1 MSNEGVTLTEFNNEY
16 VMETLE
22 QLDINDKDYAA
33 KAKVLADLQK
43 NAIEAE
49 KLNANLDLED
59 RKLEASNINE
69 NKKAKNDLVR
79 NIITGVGV
87 GVSALA
93 ATASLIVGIRATKNE
108 ENYVHNNREGMTA
121 SKNLLN
127 FIKK

>member
-69 NKKAKNDLVR
+69 SKKAKNDLIR

>member
-49 KLNANLDLED
+49 KLNANLNLED

-69 NKKAKNDLVR
+69 SKKAKNDLVR
-79 NIITGVGV
+79 NIITGAGV
-87 GVSALA
+87 VVSALA
-93 ATASLIVGIRATKNE
+93 ATASLIVGVRATKNE

>member
-69 NKKAKNDLVR
+69 SKKAKNDLVR

>member
-69 NKKAKNDLVR
+69 GKKAKNDLVR
-79 NIITGVGV
+79 NIITGAGV
-87 GVSALA
+87 VVSALA
-93 ATASLIVGIRATKNE
+93 ATASLIVGVRATKNE

>member
-69 NKKAKNDLVR
+69 SKKAKNDLIR
-79 NIITGVGV
+79 NIITGIGV

>member
-69 NKKAKNDLVR
+69 NKKAKNDLIR

>member
-69 NKKAKNDLVR
+69 SKKAKNDLVR

-93 ATASLIVGIRATKNE
+93 ATASLIVGMRATKNE

-127 FIKK
+127 FIRK

>member
-69 NKKAKNDLVR
+69 SKKAKNDLVR
-79 NIITGVGV
+79 NIITGIGV

-93 ATASLIVGIRATKNE
+93 ATASLIVGMRATKNE